1 MNILITGGLG
11 YVGSHLATTLGIKN
25 KIIIVDNLS
34 NSKILTLNKIQN
46 FKKIFFYKKNI
57 SQEKRLKKYF
67 NKHKIETAIHLASLK
82 SIPESI
88 SNKKIFKQ

>member
-11 YVGSHLATTLGIKN
+11 YVGSHLATTLGVKN

-34 NSKILTLNKIQN
+34 NSKILTLKKYKN

-57 SQEKRLKKYF
+57 SQEKEIKKIL
-67 NKHKIETAIHLASLK
+67 NKHEIETVIHLASLK
-82 SIPESI
+82 SI
-88 SNKKIFKQ
+88 SNQFLIKNI

>member
-34 NSKILTLNKIQN
+34 NSKILTLNKIQ
-46 FKKIFFYKKNI
+46 KILKKNF
-57 SQEKRLKKYF
+57 L
-67 NKHKIETAIHLASLK
+67 L
-82 SIPESI
+82 
-88 SNKKIFKQ
+88 